1 MRKLLNLIRDTAGAV
16 VIETALVTPMLILMS
31 VGTYQVSQ
39 VIARQ
44 HELQAGADEAMS
56 IALAGWSDNT
66 TQISAMK
73 DVIRRSTGVSTSN
86 ITIDRM
92 YRCGSDTSYV
102 TDKTTCGSTKTVST
116 YLKLKLKDTYTPV
129 WTDFGVGAPINLAVS
144 RMVQIG

>member
-1 MRKLLNLIRDTAGAV
+1 MRKLLKLIRDTAGAV
-16 VIETALVTPMLILMS
+16 VIETALVTPMLVLMS